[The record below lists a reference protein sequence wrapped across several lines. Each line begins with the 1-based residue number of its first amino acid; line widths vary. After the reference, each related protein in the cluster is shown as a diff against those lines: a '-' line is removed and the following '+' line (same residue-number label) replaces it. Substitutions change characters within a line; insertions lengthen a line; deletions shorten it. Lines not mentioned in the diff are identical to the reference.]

1 MQEKTTTP
9 RYIAYLRVSTTDQNL
24 ENQKLGLLE
33 YANSRGFA
41 PLEIVEE
48 TVSRTRDW
56 RERALGPLLDRA
68 QPGDV
73 LLSPEI
79 TRLGG
84 SPLQVLDFLH
94 AARKKEVHIHI
105 TKQKI
110 VLDGSLTAEIQATVL
125 GLAARIESHFIS
137 ARTKEALKVAKAKGK
152 RIGRQPG
159 AMVRLKLDS
168 KTELIEAYLGLGLSL
183 KQIAGRCDVAYS
195 TMHRFVKRRKIKPNK
210 NAQFTIEVG
219 ANK

>member
-1 MQEKTTTP
+1 MPEQTALTP
-9 RYIAYLRVSTTDQNL
+9 RYIAYLRVSTTDQSP

-33 YANSRGFA
+33 YANSHGFA

-48 TVSRTRDW
+48 TVTRKRDW
-56 RERALGPLLDRA
+56 RERALGPLLDTA

-73 LLSPEI
+73 FLSPEI
-79 TRLGG
+79 TRIGG

-94 AARKKEVHIHI
+94 AAREKGVHVHI

-110 VLDGSLTAEIQATVL
+110 VLDDSLTAEIQATVL

-137 ARTKEALKVAKAKGK
+137 TRTKEALKVAKAKGK

-159 AMVRLKLDS
+159 AEVKLKLDDRA
-168 KTELIEAYLGLGLSL
+168 EMIAAYLGLGLSL
-183 KQIAGRCDVAYS
+183 KQIAERCEVAYS
-195 TMHRFVKRRKIKPNK
+195 TMHRYMKRRKIKPNK
-210 NAQFTIEVG
+210 NAQITIV
-219 ANK
+219 N